1 MTIND
6 IARMVASGDRYQR
19 QSATPNLPNGS
30 LPPAGHVN
38 PYCPEGMDI
47 TGMKESDFKIIPV
60 SKEVETQI
68 RDMTFNNMKKYYGM
82 SAPSGNDLGDMIK
95 SYVMTLPPKD
105 RANAGYTLNQIHRE
119 EAVRLQDFVKSRV
132 PGWQLGQHVDTSIL
146 NEYRQGID
154 VKA

>member
-132 PGWQLGQHVDTSIL
+132 PGWQLGQHFDTSIL

>member
-105 RANAGYTLNQIHRE
+105 RANAGYTLNQVHRE

-132 PGWQLGQHVDTSIL
+132 PGWQLGQHFDTSIL

>member
-82 SAPSGNDLGDMIK
+82 SAPSD
-95 SYVMTLPPKD
+95 TPPKGSGQC
-105 RANAGYTLNQIHRE
+105 RIH
-119 EAVRLQDFVKSRV
+119 
-132 PGWQLGQHVDTSIL
+132 T
-146 NEYRQGID
+146 
-154 VKA
+154 

>member
-1 MTIND
+1 MTINAL
-6 IARMVASGDRYQR
+6 ARMMVNRDRYQQ

-30 LPPAGHVN
+30 LPPKGHVN

-132 PGWQLGQHVDTSIL
+132 PGWQLGQHFDTSIL